1 MRRAAIAALFAMSA
15 LGCASPPWSRGTLYD
30 DLGGE
35 AGLARIVSTFL
46 EELAADAR
54 IVAFFDDTDI
64 DRFERTLTEHL
75 CVVADGPCRYGGD
88 PLRTV
93 HAGRGIRDADMN
105 ALVEDL
111 QRAMRRSGVAWPV
124 QNRLLARLARQRR
137 DVVGVPSPES
147 SRAEPIEAEAASR
160 SSPER

>member
-1 MRRAAIAALFAMSA
+1 MRRAAIAALLAVV
-15 LGCASPPWSRGTLYD
+15 LGCARPPWSDRTLYD
-30 DLGGE
+30 VLGGE
-35 AGLARIVSTFL
+35 AGLARIVSAFL

-64 DRFERTLTEHL
+64 ERFERTLTEHL
-75 CVVADGPCRYGGD
+75 CIVADGPCSYSGD
-88 PLRTV
+88 PMRTV

-124 QNRLLARLARQRR
+124 QNRLLARLARQHR
-137 DVVGVPSPES
+137 DVVGVPKPGATRPES
-147 SRAEPIEAEAASR
+147 IEAERAAR
-160 SSPER
+160 